1 MITRLKWDDLKL
13 LGFSDLKFKNGTAG
27 MYSVSA
33 KIITKVGKSSYCV
46 NVNSQ
51 SRKTVSRVATIT
63 LACQAILDSYNMFLG
78 LSHKEKLSY
87 LEETGSKLYDGDN

>member
-13 LGFSDLKFKNGTAG
+13 LGFRDIKFRNGTAG
-27 MYSVSA
+27 MYGVSA
-33 KIITKVGKSSYCV
+33 NIITKVGKSSYCV

-63 LACQAILDSYNMFLG
+63 LACQAILDSYNMFLS
-78 LSHKEKLSY
+78 LSHKEKLAY
-87 LEETGSKLYDGDN
+87 LEETGSKLYVETT